1 MASVTGTRQP
11 DYPVKANG
19 MTATKPETGTS
30 LTGYWGSDN
39 SQHVNI
45 IGVDGDPRE
54 LYIGPGSGWVDNN
67 LTQLV

>member
-1 MASVTGTRQP
+1 
-11 DYPVKANG
+11 
-19 MTATKPETGTS
+19 MTAIKPETGTS

-45 IGVDGDPRE
+45 IGVDGDPHE